1 PAKNAS
7 GDIKPR
13 GTISRSIIGSTTC
26 PPPKTKEPT
35 LKNVSNILTKGLCV
49 RFVIIGNVTKNKT
62 RKLNEV
68 IPAFFEMFT
77 EKGFTLDSALCLKSF
92 IPNIHAHKIIKI
104 CIQADG

>member
-1 PAKNAS
+1 KHRDTN
-7 GDIKPR
+7 
-13 GTISRSIIGSTTC
+13 SRSITSNTTY

-35 LKNVSNILTKGLCV
+35 LKNISNILTKGICV
-49 RFVIIGNVTKNKT
+49 RFVIISNVNKNKT

-77 EKGFTLDSALCLKSF
+77 EKVFTLDSALCLKSF
-92 IPNIHAHKIIKI
+92 IPNIPAHKIIKI